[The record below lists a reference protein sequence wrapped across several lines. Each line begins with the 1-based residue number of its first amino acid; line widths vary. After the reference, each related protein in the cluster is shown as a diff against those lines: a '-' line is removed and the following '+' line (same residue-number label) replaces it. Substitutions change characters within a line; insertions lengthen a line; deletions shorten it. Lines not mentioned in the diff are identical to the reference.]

1 MIRRQNRTDNPMA
14 ASGFCASVF
23 YQGME
28 SLLIDK
34 VSIECRLGGGEGM
47 QYITVHGH
55 DYH

>member
-1 MIRRQNRTDNPMA
+1 MA
-14 ASGFCASVF
+14 ASGYCASVF